1 MKHLVWLVVGGI
13 ALGAQPSQAQLEPI
27 GVPRG
32 VVRFTLSGDWTS
44 YNSRFLNGNEQDYL
58 ADFSRPALGSSFW
71 PDLITA
77 DTTIG
82 AIIGNSAYQINLG
95 KQVANGGV
103 TVTTAGLGF
112 AVGLTRGL
120 TLFTNIPIVT
130 TRVQSR
136 FQLDSTT
143 ANAGFNP
150 AHPTLGT
157 GPGQSAAQQF
167 FTDFDQA
174 LNTLRTN
181 ISNGAYGPAGSPL
194 RNHASAVEQQAAVL
208 RARLGA
214 VSNDP
219 VTASP
224 FLPVDTSTAGVAVLE
239 SISDLQDTLS
249 NPAGLNVAGFT
260 STVPLP
266 TGRLSANDINAFVS
280 NPFGPVQGF
289 PLREALLSQIGD
301 VEIGA
306 AYTLIDDWDGKKGLG
321 GVRVVAEGSLVL
333 PTGKAEDPLNFLD
346 LGTGNKRYEV
356 HGGLT
361 ADLGYH
367 RIGARLIGNYQ
378 RRFSSD
384 RALRVTPPDQPIP
397 FANRSSRVTLD
408 PGDLYSLSA
417 QPFFRLAPQLA
428 IMAGVSYWHEAEGS
442 ASYLASSDVISGV
455 SAGLLAQESARSAT
469 TFTAGLTYVGRA
481 AHECKNG
488 KCGLPIDATLTYE
501 RVLSA
506 TGGRVPGA
514 ESVRGGIRFYRKFW

>member
-27 GVPRG
+27 GVPKG

-44 YNSRFLNGNEQDYL
+44 YNTRFLNGNELDYL

-77 DTTIG
+77 DTAIG

-95 KQVANGGV
+95 KQEANGGV

-130 TRVQSR
+130 TRVQAH
-136 FQLDSTT
+136 FKLDSTT

-150 AHPTLGT
+150 ALGT
-157 GPGQSAAQQF
+157 GQAAAQQF
-167 FTDFDQA
+167 FTDFQQA
-174 LNTLRTN
+174 LTTLQAN
-181 ISNGAYGPAGSPL
+181 ISNGIYGAPGSPL
-194 RNHASAVEQQAAVL
+194 RNHAQAVSQQAALL
-208 RARLGA
+208 RDRLFT
-214 VSNDP
+214 VSLDP
-219 VTASP
+219 VNASP
-224 FLPVDTSTAGVAVLE
+224 FMPVDTSTAGVAILT
-239 SISDLQDTLS
+239 SISDLQDTLA
-249 NPAGLNVAGFT
+249 NPAGLNVPGFT

-266 TGRLSANDINAFVS
+266 TGRLSADDINSFVS
-280 NPFGPVQGF
+280 NPLGPVQGF
-289 PLREALLSQIGD
+289 PLREAQVSQVGD
-301 VEIGA
+301 VEVGA
-306 AYTLIDDWDGKKGLG
+306 AYTLVDRWDQKGHLG
-321 GVRVVAEGSLVL
+321 GIRAVAQASMVL
-333 PTGKAEDPLNFLD
+333 PTGKVENPANFLD
-346 LGTGNKRYEV
+346 IGTGNKRYEI

-361 ADLGYH
+361 ADLGYG
-367 RIGARLIGNYQ
+367 RLGARLIGNYQ

-397 FANRSSRVTLD
+397 FFNRSASVTLD
-408 PGDLYSLSA
+408 PGDFYSLSA

-428 IMAGVSYWHEAEGS
+428 ITAGISYWHEAEGS
-442 ASYLASSDVISGV
+442 ASYLTSSDVIAGV
-455 SAGLLAQESARSAT
+455 SAGVLAQQSARSAT

-481 AHECKNG
+481 AHECQNG

-514 ESVRGGIRFYRKFW
+514 ETVRGGIRFYKRFW

>member
-1 MKHLVWLVVGGI
+1 LKHLVWLVVGGI

-27 GVPRG
+27 GAPKG

-44 YNSRFLNGNEQDYL
+44 YNTRFLDGNEEDYL

-77 DTTIG
+77 DTAIG

-103 TVTTAGLGF
+103 TVTTAGFNF

-130 TRVQSR
+130 TRVQAH

-150 AHPTLGT
+150 ALGA
-157 GPGQSAAQQF
+157 GQPAAQQF
-167 FTDFDQA
+167 FTDFQQA
-174 LNTLRTN
+174 LTN
-181 ISNGAYGPAGSPL
+181 LQANINNGVYGPPGSPL
-194 RNHASAVEQQAAVL
+194 RNHADAVNQQASLL
-208 RARLGA
+208 RDRLFT
-214 VSNDP
+214 VSLDP
-219 VTASP
+219 VNASP
-224 FLPVDTSTAGVAVLE
+224 FMPVDTSTAGVAILG

-249 NPAGLNVAGFT
+249 NAAGLNVQGFT
-260 STVPLP
+260 STIPLP

-280 NPFGPVQGF
+280 DPLGPVQGF
-289 PLREALLSQIGD
+289 PLREAMLSQVGD

-306 AYTLIDDWDGKKGLG
+306 AYTLVNDWDGKKGLG
-321 GVRVVAEGSLVL
+321 GVRVVAQGSVIL

-361 ADLGYH
+361 TDLGYG

-384 RALRVTPPDQPIP
+384 RALRVTPPEQPIP

-408 PGDLYSLSA
+408 PGDLYSLTA

-428 IMAGVSYWHEAEGS
+428 ITAGVSYWHEAEGS
-442 ASYLASSDVISGV
+442 ASYLQSSDVIPGI

-481 AHECKNG
+481 AQECKNG

-514 ESVRGGIRFYRKFW
+514 ETVRGGIRFYRRFW